1 MQTTNNPFMA
11 FQQKLHAPSLDAPKN
26 SAVPLASYRLA
37 VKDLFHIAG
46 IPTAA
51 GNPDWLASHDIPSE
65 TASVVT
71 TLLENGARF
80 VGKTITDELAY
91 SLNGQN
97 KHYGMPLNPVTPD
110 RIPGGSSSGSAVA
123 VSMQL
128 ADIGLGTDTG
138 GSIRVPAS
146 YQGLFGLRP
155 THGVIAMDN
164 MVALAPSFDTVGVL
178 TKDLT
183 TLTHTM
189 EVLLPAQT
197 DSATLPVV
205 KVDNLIAMA
214 AHGELIQTWW
224 AQSQSQHS
232 ELLGGACSPAFGNWP
247 TGDMFRI
254 LQGSEIWQQHG
265 NWLSTTK
272 PNIADDIQLRLNSC
286 EALTNDEIA
295 TAKEQRTAFSE
306 WFNNLVENQILL
318 IPTTPGLAP
327 LIDANAEE
335 LADYR
340 SKLLALTSLAGLSG
354 CPQLHI
360 PALTLDGAPCGFSL
374 LGPRGSDKTLIRLA
388 KTLYGN
394 NDNDNDNE

>member
-11 FQQKLHAPSLDAPKN
+11 FQQKLQASSLDAPQN

-46 IPTAA
+46 MPTAA
-51 GNPDWLASHDIPSE
+51 GNPDWLATHDIPTVTSPAV
-65 TASVVT
+65 TA
-71 TLLENGARF
+71 LLESGARF

-97 KHYGMPLNPVTPD
+97 KHYGMPVNPVTPD

-155 THGVIAMDN
+155 THGAISSDN

-178 TKDLT
+178 TRELK
-183 TLTHTM
+183 TLSDAM
-189 EVLLPAQT
+189 DVLLPAQS
-197 DSATLPVV
+197 DSNTLPVV

-214 AHGELIQTWW
+214 AHGELIHQWW
-224 AQSQSQHS
+224 EQNKPLHP
-232 ELLGGACSPAFGNWP
+232 ELLHGSCALDLSSWP

-265 NWLSTTK
+265 DWLTQTK
-272 PNIADDIQLRLNSC
+272 PDIADDIQLRLNSC
-286 EALTNDEIA
+286 EALTDDEIA
-295 TAKEQRTAFSE
+295 TAQSQRITFTE
-306 WFNNLVENQILL
+306 WFSGLVEDKILL

-327 LIDANAEE
+327 RIDANAAE

-354 CPQLHI
+354 CPQLHM

-374 LGPRGSDKTLIRLA
+374 LGPKGSDKTLLRLA
-388 KTLYGN
+388 HTLYGN
-394 NDNDNDNE
+394 KNNEQ

>member
-1 MQTTNNPFMA
+1 MHTTNNPFMA
-11 FQQKLHAPSLDAPKN
+11 LQQKPQASSIDAPQN

-46 IPTAA
+46 MPTAA
-51 GNPDWLASHDIPSE
+51 GNPDWLATHEIPTVTSP
-65 TASVVT
+65 VVT
-71 TLLENGARF
+71 ALLENGARF

-97 KHYGMPLNPVTPD
+97 KHYGMPVNPVTPD

-155 THGVIAMDN
+155 THGAICTDN

-178 TKDLT
+178 TKRLK
-183 TLTHTM
+183 TLSDTM
-189 EVLLPAQT
+189 DVLLPAQT
-197 DSATLPVV
+197 DDNILPVV

-214 AHGELIQTWW
+214 AHGEQIHQWW
-224 AQSQSQHS
+224 EQNQPLYP
-232 ELLGGACSPAFGNWP
+232 ELLRGSCSLDLTNWP
-247 TGDMFRI
+247 TGEMFRI
-254 LQGSEIWQQHG
+254 LQGSEIWKQHG
-265 NWLSTTK
+265 DWLTLTK
-272 PNIADDIQLRLNSC
+272 PDIADDIQLRLNSC
-286 EALTNDEIA
+286 EALTDDEVA
-295 TAKEQRTAFSE
+295 TAQSQRTAFTK
-306 WFNNLVENQILL
+306 WFTGLVQEQILL
-318 IPTTPGLAP
+318 LPTTPGLAP
-327 LIDANAEE
+327 LIDADAAA

-354 CPQLHI
+354 CPQLHV

-374 LGPRGSDKTLIRLA
+374 LGPKGSDKTLLRLA
-388 KTLYGN
+388 HTLYGN
-394 NDNDNDNE
+394 KK